1 MGSMTPDPSPRRH
14 LRPHFRGRLF
24 FLRFVVNAFSLAITV
39 AVVPYVY
46 FSGDDRILTWLV
58 ASVAFGLL
66 NAFIKPLL
74 QVLMLPF
81 IVVTYGFVVVL
92 INTAILWMVT
102 LLFPDRFHVDT
113 VLMAILAGLVV
124 GLLESFFHTVFG
136 LSAPIME
143 GGPSVPDGEISDSE
157 DVTIEAEVL
166 AAATEDDP
174 AVLEDAPGA
183 DAGQPGAGRP

>member
-1 MGSMTPDPSPRRH
+1 MRPDPNPRRH
-14 LRPHFRGRLF
+14 VRPHFRGRLF
-24 FLRFVVNAFSLAITV
+24 FLRFLVNAFSLAITV
-39 AVVPYVY
+39 AVVPNVY

-81 IVVTYGFVVVL
+81 IVVSYGFVVVL
-92 INTAILWMVT
+92 INTAILWMVAV
-102 LLFPDRFHVDT
+102 LFPDRFHVDT
-113 VLMAILAGLVV
+113 VLMAILAGLVIGV
-124 GLLESFFHTVFG
+124 LEGFFHTLLG

-143 GGPSVPDGEISDSE
+143 DGPSVPDGEISDSE
-157 DVTIEAEVL
+157 DVTIEAELL
-166 AAATEDDP
+166 APAAEDDP
-174 AVLEDAPGA
+174 AVLEDAPDT